1 MITEQDDIERQE
13 RLENEKTV
21 KKNLRNLGLSA
32 TTQDRTQDAEV
43 DLTNR
48 MVVTKLTPSANLS
61 DCQAKIN
68 EILDILNKD
77 LR

>member
-13 RLENEKTV
+13 RLENDKTV

-48 MVVTKLTPSANLS
+48 MVVTKLTPSATLF